1 MPRFIITGHR
11 TRVVTERSMDITLD
25 AETADA
31 ARETMETLDRDGHL
45 IWHMLFNDPASG
57 AHEYTVVKE
66 SE

>member
-1 MPRFIITGHR
+1 
-11 TRVVTERSMDITLD
+11 MDITLD